1 MKTFRITFTNNPES
15 GIYSANLVNAEN
27 AEQASAYFQT
37 LGNYEIVGCTE
48 TNEEP
53 KPGQPVHTVPEEWEA
68 PEEEKATR
76 TAEEITAAI
85 IEFFKENEDV
95 FNDCI
100 EELDGYNGYLNDDRY
115 YSMDELD
122 ELCTGTEPSE
132 ILRWAYYGYDAETY
146 TTDGS
151 GNKEYGQFNPNR
163 EYFTYNG
170 YGNLVSADYKDY
182 SAHLDNYAVE
192 AMSENRNYIDT
203 IEDNEELAELF
214 DELEQAEQ

>member
-1 MKTFRITFTNNPES
+1 MKTFRITFTSDPES
-15 GIYSANLVNAEN
+15 GIYSANLVNAES
-27 AEQASAYFQT
+27 AEQATAYFQT

-53 KPGQPVHTVPEEWEA
+53 KPGQPVHTVPEEWGA

-122 ELCTGTEPSE
+122 ELYTGSEPSE
-132 ILRWAYYGYDAETY
+132 ILCRAYYGYDAETY

-151 GNKEYGQFNPNR
+151 GNREYGQFSPNR

-182 SAHLDNYAVE
+182 SEHLDNYAVK

-214 DELEQAEQ
+214 DELEQAEY